1 MRKEFAVK
9 PIALPQP
16 VFIIGTYDK
25 DGTPNA
31 MNAAWGCHNE
41 MDQMMFALAKGHKTV
56 KNLLETKAFT
66 VSMGTV
72 EQLAACDYVGL
83 VSGSKEPRKVEKAGF
98 HAKKALHVNAPYF
111 EELPMT
117 LECEVLS
124 YNEETEILIGRI
136 VGISADESILTGE
149 NIDPKKLRP
158 LVFDMA
164 NMKYLV
170 AEETVGNA
178 FSEGKKLF

>member
-1 MRKEFAVK
+1 M
-9 PIALPQP
+9 
-16 VFIIGTYDK
+16 
-25 DGTPNA
+25 
-31 MNAAWGCHNE
+31 
-41 MDQMMFALAKGHKTV
+41 
-56 KNLLETKAFT
+56 
-66 VSMGTV
+66 
-72 EQLAACDYVGL
+72 
-83 VSGSKEPRKVEKAGF
+83 EKAGF

-124 YNEETEILIGRI
+124 YNEETEILTGRI
-136 VGISADESILTGE
+136 VGISADESILTGG

>member
-72 EQLAACDYVGL
+72 EQLAACDYVGPCKRQQGTAE
-83 VSGSKEPRKVEKAGF
+83 SGKGRLSREKS
-98 HAKKALHVNAPYF
+98 PSRQR
-111 EELPMT
+111 P
-117 LECEVLS
+117 VL
-124 YNEETEILIGRI
+124 
-136 VGISADESILTGE
+136 
-149 NIDPKKLRP
+149 
-158 LVFDMA
+158 
-164 NMKYLV
+164 
-170 AEETVGNA
+170 
-178 FSEGKKLF
+178 

>member
-83 VSGSKEPRKVEKAGF
+83 VSGSK
-98 HAKKALHVNAPYF
+98 
-111 EELPMT
+111 
-117 LECEVLS
+117 
-124 YNEETEILIGRI
+124 
-136 VGISADESILTGE
+136 
-149 NIDPKKLRP
+149 
-158 LVFDMA
+158 
-164 NMKYLV
+164 
-170 AEETVGNA
+170 
-178 FSEGKKLF
+178 

>member
-25 DGTPNA
+25 DGMPNA

-124 YNEETEILIGRI
+124 YNEETEILTGRI

>member
-1 MRKEFAVK
+1 
-9 PIALPQP
+9 
-16 VFIIGTYDK
+16 
-25 DGTPNA
+25 

-56 KNLLETKAFT
+56 KNLFWRQKAFT

-124 YNEETEILIGRI
+124 YNEETEILTGRI
-136 VGISADESILTGE
+136 VGISADESI
-149 NIDPKKLRP
+149 P
-158 LVFDMA
+158 
-164 NMKYLV
+164 
-170 AEETVGNA
+170 
-178 FSEGKKLF
+178 